1 MDSNNIFDKLMNYS
15 SSENENKPKTPKVKK
30 SDLLIEN
37 IRKMGFNMSQ
47 LEDVIRVKGNQL
59 IISIAGSGKT
69 TGLIFKICFDITT
82 GEATRIA
89 TVNGNE
95 IRVLDR
101 IWVCTFLKSGA
112 DELKSKLSV
121 WQRKLGL
128 MDTSD
133 NMTFST
139 LHAEF
144 KRALTALG
152 VTTNII
158 DSSVNSKNLKKVA
171 EKYAIQYEGKPLN
184 SDMLRDLESAFTYT
198 RNRLDE
204 KRYNRSVYND
214 LDIGPTIV
222 DAMLREWKAMRVEL
236 GCVDFEDLQELLYE
250 ECILKNNIN
259 VINFLRNRFNYIY
272 VDEFQDTSQIQ
283 YALLKIYAGGA
294 KKIVV
299 IGDDDQTIYSWRG
312 SYNKIITTEFAR
324 DFNPTISNL
333 SVNYRCPSNILDA
346 IKPSLEKNENRFKKE
361 LKSYNSGGVFRVGCH
376 SNYKDMV
383 EHLSN
388 MIYEDVK
395 ANRSVVVLCR
405 VNSDGLLPALMLD
418 RLGKFQY
425 TISGDGMTL
434 DSYIGRS
441 VINIAKL
448 FTEKSSLAV
457 RGTLSMLTWNKYS
470 VNNIMKVCKNN
481 KVSFWD
487 IPDKDLAYS
496 CPDIAEKL
504 KVWKQWRKSFGDI
517 DALRMIYMHFRNEVF
532 VKDTQYN
539 TVCKSVI
546 SSVETMLGVT
556 KATNVEDFLE
566 ELESINE
573 RLKARKKKFNGSK
586 VRIATVH
593 EFKGKEADSV
603 YVWNDSEDIF
613 PHKDCDLSDEEE
625 LEEERRVHYIAC
637 TRSRKYNTILF
648 LRNKAGMFLNEMDLS
663 NAEILETNV
672 GVSGDLKANKQSKYM
687 DIDDLCEDEDFILA
701 PETKVFKDENID
713 VLKKSND
720 GLETALGKVSPEDY
734 VMILKM
740 HTDEGLSA
748 EEIFF
753 DLEEKGYDL
762 YGFSEIEKIIN
773 DYEREIR
780 FRKES

>member
-1 MDSNNIFDKLMNYS
+1 MDSNSIFENIMNYS
-15 SSENENKPKTPKVKK
+15 SSDNKPKPKAKK
-30 SDLLIEN
+30 SDLMIE
-37 IRKMGFNMSQ
+37 KLKSMGFNMSQ

-89 TVNGNE
+89 KVNGNE

-112 DELKSKLSV
+112 DELKSKLSL

-133 NMTFST
+133 SMAFST

-171 EKYAIQYEGKPLN
+171 EKYAIEYDGKPLN

-204 KRYNRSVYND
+204 KRYNRSIYRE
-214 LDIGPTIV
+214 LDIGPTII
-222 DAMLREWKAMRVEL
+222 DAMLREWKSMRISL
-236 GCVDFEDLQELLYE
+236 GCVDFEDLQELLYT
-250 ECILKNNIN
+250 ECIVKNNID
-259 VINFLRNRFNYIY
+259 VINFLRNRYNYIY

-283 YALLKIYAGGA
+283 YALLKIYASGA
-294 KKIVV
+294 KKIVA

-312 SYNKIITTEFAR
+312 SYNKIITDEFAK

-333 SVNYRCPSNILDA
+333 SVNYRCPNIILDA

-361 LKSYNSGGVFRVGCH
+361 LKSFNTGGSFRVGAY
-376 SNYKDMV
+376 SSYKGMV
-383 EHLSN
+383 ECLSD

-395 ANRSVVVLCR
+395 ANKSVAVLCR

-434 DSYIGRS
+434 DSYIGKS

-457 RGTLSMLTWNKYS
+457 KNTLSMLTWNKYS
-470 VNNIMKVCKNN
+470 INNIMKVCKNN
-481 KVSFWD
+481 KVSFWE
-487 IPDKDLAYS
+487 IPDKDLGYS

-504 KVWKQWRKSFGDI
+504 KMWKQWRKAFGDI
-517 DALRMIYMHFRNEVF
+517 EALRMIYYYFRTEVF
-532 VKDTQYN
+532 VKDNQYN

-546 SSVETMLGVT
+546 SSIETMLSIS
-556 KATNVEDFLE
+556 KADNVEDFLE
-566 ELESINE
+566 ELDSINE

-603 YVWNDSEDIF
+603 YVWNDSVDIF
-613 PHKDCDLSDEEE
+613 PHKDCDLEDEEE

-637 TRSRKYNTILF
+637 TRARKINTILYIK
-648 LRNKAGMFLNEMDLS
+648 NKPGMFLQEMDLS
-663 NAEILETNV
+663 NAENISKVEKI
-672 GVSGDLKANKQSKYM
+672 GGGLKQPKPSKYM
-687 DIDDLCEDEDFILA
+687 SIEDLFEDEDY
-701 PETKVFKDENID
+701 
-713 VLKKSND
+713 VLPSSNSTT
-720 GLETALGKVSPEDY
+720 EVSPSDY
-734 VMILKM
+734 TEILKM
-740 HTDEGLSA
+740 HKDKGMSA
-748 EEIFF
+748 EEIFGYF
-753 DLEEKGYDL
+753 EEYGYDL
-762 YGFSEIEKIIN
+762 YSFSQIEEIVN
-773 DYEREIR
+773 DYKREVNLR
-780 FRKES
+780 GK

>member
-1 MDSNNIFDKLMNYS
+1 MDSNSIFENIMNYS
-15 SSENENKPKTPKVKK
+15 SSDNKPKPKAKK
-30 SDLLIEN
+30 SDLMIE
-37 IRKMGFNMSQ
+37 KLKSMGFNMSQ

-69 TGLIFKICFDITT
+69 TGLIFKISFDITT
-82 GEATRIA
+82 GEATKVV

-112 DELKSKLSV
+112 DELKSKLSL

-133 NMTFST
+133 SMAFST

-171 EKYAIQYEGKPLN
+171 EKYAIEYDGKPLN

-204 KRYNRSVYND
+204 KRYNRSIYRE
-214 LDIGPTIV
+214 LDIGPTII
-222 DAMLREWKAMRVEL
+222 DAMLREWKSMRISL
-236 GCVDFEDLQELLYE
+236 GCVDFEDLQELLYT
-250 ECILKNNIN
+250 ECIVKNNID
-259 VINFLRNRFNYIY
+259 VINFLRNRYNYIY

-283 YALLKIYAGGA
+283 YALLKIYASGA
-294 KKIVV
+294 KKIVA

-312 SYNKIITTEFAR
+312 SYNKIITDEFAK

-333 SVNYRCPSNILDA
+333 SVNYRCPNIILDA

-361 LKSYNSGGVFRVGCH
+361 LKSFNTGGSFRVGAY
-376 SNYKDMV
+376 SSYKGMV
-383 EHLSN
+383 ECLSD

-395 ANRSVVVLCR
+395 ANKSVAVLCR

-457 RGTLSMLTWNKYS
+457 KNTLSMLTWNKYS
-470 VNNIMKVCKNN
+470 INNIMKVCKNN
-481 KVSFWD
+481 KVSFWE
-487 IPDKDLAYS
+487 IPDKDLGYS

-504 KVWKQWRKSFGDI
+504 KMWKQWRKAFGDI
-517 DALRMIYMHFRNEVF
+517 EALRMIYYYFRTEVF
-532 VKDTQYN
+532 VKDNQYN

-546 SSVETMLGVT
+546 SSIETMLSIS
-556 KATNVEDFLE
+556 KADNVEDFLE
-566 ELESINE
+566 ELDSINE

-603 YVWNDSEDIF
+603 YVWNDSVDIF
-613 PHKDCDLSDEEE
+613 PHKDCDLEDEEE

-637 TRSRKYNTILF
+637 TRARKINTILYVK
-648 LRNKAGMFLNEMDLS
+648 NKPGMFLQEMDLS
-663 NAEILETNV
+663 NAENISKVEKI
-672 GVSGDLKANKQSKYM
+672 GGGLKQPKPSKYM
-687 DIDDLCEDEDFILA
+687 SIEDLFEDEDY
-701 PETKVFKDENID
+701 
-713 VLKKSND
+713 VLPSSNSTT
-720 GLETALGKVSPEDY
+720 EVSPSDY
-734 VMILKM
+734 TEILKM
-740 HTDEGLSA
+740 HKDKGMSA
-748 EEIFF
+748 EEIFGYF
-753 DLEEKGYDL
+753 EEYGYDL
-762 YGFSEIEKIIN
+762 YSFSQIEEIVN
-773 DYEREIR
+773 DYKREVNLR
-780 FRKES
+780 GK

>member
-1 MDSNNIFDKLMNYS
+1 MDSNNIFENIMNYS
-15 SSENENKPKTPKVKK
+15 SSDNKPKPKVKK
-30 SDLLIEN
+30 SDLMLEN
-37 IRKMGFNMSQ
+37 LKKMGFNLSQ

-69 TGLIFKICFDITT
+69 TGLIFKISFDITT

-89 TVNGNE
+89 VVNGNE

-112 DELKSKLSV
+112 EELKSKLSL

-133 NMTFST
+133 SMAFST

-171 EKYAIQYEGKPLN
+171 GKYALEYEGKPLN

-204 KRYNRSVYND
+204 KRYSRSIYQL
-214 LDIGPTIV
+214 LDIGPTII
-222 DAMLREWKAMRVEL
+222 DAMLREWKAMRMDL
-236 GCVDFEDLQELLYE
+236 GCVDFEDLQELLYH
-250 ECILKNNIN
+250 ECIVKNNID
-259 VINFLRNRFNYIY
+259 VINFLRNRYNYIY

-283 YALLKIYAGGA
+283 YALLKIYASGA
-294 KKIVV
+294 KKIVA

-312 SYNKIITTEFAR
+312 SYNKIITEEFAK

-333 SVNYRCPSNILDA
+333 SVNYRCPNIILDA

-361 LKSYNSGGVFRVGCH
+361 LKSYNTGGLFRVGAY
-376 SNYKDMV
+376 SSYKGMV
-383 EHLSN
+383 GCLSD

-395 ANRSVVVLCR
+395 ANKSVAVLCR

-441 VINIAKL
+441 VVNIAKL

-457 RGTLSMLTWNKYS
+457 KNTLGMLTWNKYS
-470 VNNIMKVCKNN
+470 IDNIIKVCKNN
-481 KVSFWD
+481 KVSFWE
-487 IPDKDLAYS
+487 IPDKDLGYS

-504 KVWKQWRKSFGDI
+504 KMWKQWRKSFGDI
-517 DALRMIYMHFRNEVF
+517 EALRMIYYYFRTEVF
-532 VKDTQYN
+532 VKDSQYN

-546 SSVETMLGVT
+546 SSIETMLSIS
-556 KATNVEDFLE
+556 KSDNVEDFLE

-613 PHKDCDLSDEEE
+613 PHKDCDLEDIEE

-637 TRSRKYNTILF
+637 TRARKLNTILY
-648 LRNKAGMFLNEMDLS
+648 LKNKPGMFLQEMDLS
-663 NAEILETNV
+663 NAENISKIEKV
-672 GVSGDLKANKQSKYM
+672 GGDLKQAKPNKYM
-687 DIDDLCEDEDFILA
+687 DVADLFEDEDYIL
-701 PETKVFKDENID
+701 PSSDEI
-713 VLKKSND
+713 
-720 GLETALGKVSPEDY
+720 SPSDY
-734 VMILKM
+734 SEILKM
-740 HTDEGLSA
+740 HKDEGMSA
-748 EEIFF
+748 EEIFGIF
-753 DLEEKGYDL
+753 EENGYDL
-762 YGFSEIEKIIN
+762 YSFNQIKEIIDE
-773 DYEREIR
+773 YEREVKLR
-780 FRKES
+780 GK

>member
-1 MDSNNIFDKLMNYS
+1 MESNSIFDNLMNYS
-15 SSENENKPKTPKVKK
+15 SSQGSPKPSAKVKK
-30 SDLLIEN
+30 SDLIMEN
-37 IRKMGFNMSQ
+37 LRKMGFNLSQ
-47 LEDVIRVKGNQL
+47 LEEVIRVKGNQL

-89 TVNGNE
+89 TVNGNDM
-95 IRVLDR
+95 RVLDR

-112 DELKSKLSV
+112 DELKSKLSL

-133 NMTFST
+133 SMSFST

-144 KRALTALG
+144 KRALTAMG

-158 DSSVNSKNLKKVA
+158 DSSVNSKNLKNISERYA
-171 EKYAIQYEGKPLN
+171 LKYNDKPLN
-184 SDMLRDLESAFTYT
+184 SDILRDLESAFTYT

-204 KRYNRSVYND
+204 KRYDRSIYTE
-214 LDIGPTIV
+214 LGIGPTII
-222 DAMLREWKAMRVEL
+222 DAMLREWKSMRRDL
-236 GCVDFEDLQELLYE
+236 GCVDFEDLQELLYD
-250 ECILKNNIN
+250 ECIVKNNIE
-259 VINFLRNRFNYIY
+259 VINFLRNRYNYIY

-283 YALLKIYAGGA
+283 YALLKIYASGA

-312 SYNKIITTEFAR
+312 SYNKIITTEFAK

-333 SVNYRCPSNILDA
+333 SVNYRCPSKILNS
-346 IKPSLEKNENRFKKE
+346 IKPSLEMNVNRFKKE
-361 LKSYNSGGVFRVGCH
+361 LKSFNEGGVFRLGGHV
-376 SNYKDMV
+376 SYIDMV

-388 MIYEDVK
+388 LIYEDVK
-395 ANRSVVVLCR
+395 ANRSVAVLCR

-418 RLGKFQY
+418 KLGKFQY

-457 RGTLSMLTWNKYS
+457 KNTLSMLTWNKYS
-470 VNNIMKVCKNN
+470 INNLLKVCKNN

-487 IPDKDLAYS
+487 IPEKDLAYS

-504 KVWKQWRKSFGDI
+504 KVWKKWRKEFGDI
-517 DALRMIYMHFRNEVF
+517 EALRMIYISFRNEVF
-532 VKDTQYN
+532 IKDTQYN
-539 TVCKSVI
+539 TVCRSVI
-546 SSVETMLGVT
+546 MSIEVMLSFT
-556 KATNVEDFLE
+556 KAETVEDFLE
-566 ELESINE
+566 ELEGINE

-603 YVWNDSEDIF
+603 YVWNDSLDIF
-613 PHKDCDLSDEEE
+613 PHKDCSFDDEEE
-625 LEEERRVHYIAC
+625 VEEERRVHYIAC
-637 TRSRKYNTILF
+637 TRARKINTILYMK
-648 LRNKAGMFLNEMDLS
+648 NKPGMFLTEMDLS
-663 NAEILETNV
+663 EASELGIKG
-672 GVSGDLKANKQSKYM
+672 GVSGNLIKKPEDKKVG
-687 DIDDLCEDEDFILA
+687 IDYLIEDEDFII
-701 PETKVFKDENID
+701 PFNSVEGGSNNGVETTIEAIP
-713 VLKKSND
+713 
-720 GLETALGKVSPEDY
+720 PEDH
-734 VMILKM
+734 VAILKM
-740 HTDEGLSA
+740 YTDDGLSA
-748 EEIFF
+748 EQIFF
-753 DLEEKGYDL
+753 SFEENGYDL
-762 YGFSEIEKIIN
+762 YTLPQIEKIIK
-773 DYEREIR
+773 DYEREKM
-780 FRKES
+780 FGKEK

>member
-1 MDSNNIFDKLMNYS
+1 MDSNSIFENIMNYS
-15 SSENENKPKTPKVKK
+15 SSDNKPKPKAKK
-30 SDLLIEN
+30 SDLMIE
-37 IRKMGFNMSQ
+37 KLKSMGFNMSQ
-47 LEDVIRVKGNQL
+47 LEDVVRVKGNQL

-89 TVNGNE
+89 KVNGNE

-112 DELKSKLSV
+112 DELKSKLSL

-133 NMTFST
+133 SMAFST

-171 EKYAIQYEGKPLN
+171 EKYAIEYDGKPLN

-204 KRYNRSVYND
+204 KRYNRSIYRE
-214 LDIGPTIV
+214 LDIGPTII
-222 DAMLREWKAMRVEL
+222 DAMLREWKSMRISL
-236 GCVDFEDLQELLYE
+236 GCVDFEDLQELLYT
-250 ECILKNNIN
+250 ECIVKNNID
-259 VINFLRNRFNYIY
+259 VINFLRNRYNYIY

-283 YALLKIYAGGA
+283 YALLKIYASGA
-294 KKIVV
+294 KKIVA

-312 SYNKIITTEFAR
+312 SYNKIITDEFAK

-333 SVNYRCPSNILDA
+333 SVNYRCPNIILDA

-361 LKSYNSGGVFRVGCH
+361 LKSFNTGGSFRVGAY
-376 SNYKDMV
+376 SSYKSMV
-383 EHLSN
+383 ECLSD

-395 ANRSVVVLCR
+395 ANKSVAVLCR

-457 RGTLSMLTWNKYS
+457 KNTLSMLTWNKYS
-470 VNNIMKVCKNN
+470 INNIMKVCKNN
-481 KVSFWD
+481 KVSFWE
-487 IPDKDLAYS
+487 IPDKDLGYS

-504 KVWKQWRKSFGDI
+504 KMWKQWRKAFGDI
-517 DALRMIYMHFRNEVF
+517 EALRMIYYYFRTEVF
-532 VKDTQYN
+532 VKDNQYN

-546 SSVETMLGVT
+546 SSIETMLSIS
-556 KATNVEDFLE
+556 KADNVEDFLE
-566 ELESINE
+566 ELDSINE

-603 YVWNDSEDIF
+603 YVWNDSVDIF
-613 PHKDCDLSDEEE
+613 PHKDCDLEDEEE

-637 TRSRKYNTILF
+637 TRARKINTILYVK
-648 LRNKAGMFLNEMDLS
+648 NKPGMFLQEMDLS
-663 NAEILETNV
+663 NAKNISKVEKV
-672 GVSGDLKANKQSKYM
+672 GGGLKQPKPSKYM
-687 DIDDLCEDEDFILA
+687 SIEDLFEDEDY
-701 PETKVFKDENID
+701 
-713 VLKKSND
+713 VLPSSNSTT
-720 GLETALGKVSPEDY
+720 EVSSSDY
-734 VMILKM
+734 TEILKM
-740 HTDEGLSA
+740 HKDKGMSA
-748 EEIFF
+748 EEIFGYF
-753 DLEEKGYDL
+753 EEYGYDL
-762 YGFSEIEKIIN
+762 YSFSQIEEIVN
-773 DYEREIR
+773 DYKREVNLR
-780 FRKES
+780 GK

>member
-1 MDSNNIFDKLMNYS
+1 MDSNSIFENIMNYS
-15 SSENENKPKTPKVKK
+15 SSSNKPKSKIKK
-30 SDLLIEN
+30 SDLMIEN
-37 IRKMGFNMSQ
+37 LKKMGFNMSQ

-69 TGLIFKICFDITT
+69 TGLIFKISFDITT

-89 TVNGNE
+89 KVNGNE

-112 DELKSKLSV
+112 DELKSKLSL

-133 NMTFST
+133 SMAFST

-158 DSSVNSKNLKKVA
+158 DSSVNSKNLKKVVS
-171 EKYAIQYEGKPLN
+171 KYALEYDGKPLN

-204 KRYNRSVYND
+204 KRYNRGIYQE
-214 LDIGPTIV
+214 LDIGPTII
-222 DAMLREWKAMRVEL
+222 DAMLREWKSMRMDL
-236 GCVDFEDLQELLYE
+236 GCVDFEDLQELLYH
-250 ECILKNNIN
+250 ECIVKNNID
-259 VINFLRNRFNYIY
+259 VINFLRNRYNYIY

-283 YALLKIYAGGA
+283 YALLKIYASGA
-294 KKIVV
+294 KKIVA

-312 SYNKIITTEFAR
+312 SYNKIITDEFAK

-333 SVNYRCPSNILDA
+333 SVNYRCPNNILDA
-346 IKPSLEKNENRFKKE
+346 IKSSLEKNENRFKKE
-361 LKSYNSGGVFRVGCH
+361 LKSYNTGGLFRVGAY
-376 SNYKDMV
+376 SSYKGMV
-383 EHLSN
+383 ECLSD

-395 ANRSVVVLCR
+395 ANKSVAVLCR

-441 VINIAKL
+441 VVNIAKL

-457 RGTLSMLTWNKYS
+457 SNTLSMLTWNKYS
-470 VNNIMKVCKNN
+470 INNIMKVCKNN
-481 KVSFWD
+481 KISFWE
-487 IPDKDLAYS
+487 IPDKDLGYS

-504 KVWKQWRKSFGDI
+504 KMWKQWRQAFGDI
-517 DALRMIYMHFRNEVF
+517 EALRMIYYYFRTEVF
-532 VKDTQYN
+532 VKDNQYN

-546 SSVETMLGVT
+546 SSIETMLSIS
-556 KATNVEDFLE
+556 KSDNVEDFLE
-566 ELESINE
+566 ELDSINE

-603 YVWNDSEDIF
+603 YVWNDSVDIF
-613 PHKDCDLSDEEE
+613 PHKDCDLEDEEE

-637 TRSRKYNTILF
+637 TRARKINTILYVK
-648 LRNKAGMFLNEMDLS
+648 NKPGMFLQEMDLS
-663 NAEILETNV
+663 NAENISKVEKV
-672 GVSGDLKANKQSKYM
+672 GGDLKQPKPSKYM
-687 DIDDLCEDEDFILA
+687 SIEDLFEDEDY
-701 PETKVFKDENID
+701 
-713 VLKKSND
+713 VLPSS
-720 GLETALGKVSPEDY
+720 GRIIKVSASDY
-734 VMILKM
+734 AEILKM
-740 HTDEGLSA
+740 YRDEGMSV
-748 EEIFF
+748 EEIFGH
-753 DLEEKGYDL
+753 LEENGYDL
-762 YGFSEIEKIIN
+762 YTFSQIKEIIDE
-773 DYEREIR
+773 YEREINLR
-780 FRKES
+780 GK

>member
-1 MDSNNIFDKLMNYS
+1 MDSNSIFENIMNYS
-15 SSENENKPKTPKVKK
+15 SSSNKPKSKIKK
-30 SDLLIEN
+30 SDLMIEN
-37 IRKMGFNMSQ
+37 LKKMGFNMSQ

-89 TVNGNE
+89 KVNGNE

-112 DELKSKLSV
+112 DELKSKLSL

-133 NMTFST
+133 SMAFST

-158 DSSVNSKNLKKVA
+158 DSSVNSKNLKKVVS
-171 EKYAIQYEGKPLN
+171 KYALEYDGKPLN

-204 KRYNRSVYND
+204 KRYNRGIYQE
-214 LDIGPTIV
+214 LDIGPTII
-222 DAMLREWKAMRVEL
+222 DAMLREWKSMRMDL
-236 GCVDFEDLQELLYE
+236 GCVDFEDLQELLYH
-250 ECILKNNIN
+250 ECIVKNNID
-259 VINFLRNRFNYIY
+259 VINFLRNRYNYIY

-283 YALLKIYAGGA
+283 YALLKIYASGA
-294 KKIVV
+294 KKIVA

-312 SYNKIITTEFAR
+312 SYNKIITDEFAK

-333 SVNYRCPSNILDA
+333 SVNYRCPNNILDA
-346 IKPSLEKNENRFKKE
+346 IKSSLEKNENRFKKE
-361 LKSYNSGGVFRVGCH
+361 LKSYNTGGLFRVGAY
-376 SNYKDMV
+376 SSYKGMV
-383 EHLSN
+383 ECLSD

-395 ANRSVVVLCR
+395 ANKSVAVLCR

-441 VINIAKL
+441 VVNIAKL

-457 RGTLSMLTWNKYS
+457 SNTLSMLTWNKYS
-470 VNNIMKVCKNN
+470 INNIMKVCKNN
-481 KVSFWD
+481 KISFWE
-487 IPDKDLAYS
+487 IPDKDLGYS

-504 KVWKQWRKSFGDI
+504 KMWKQWRQAFGDI
-517 DALRMIYMHFRNEVF
+517 EALRMIYYYFRTEVF
-532 VKDTQYN
+532 VKDNQYN

-546 SSVETMLGVT
+546 SSIETMLSIS
-556 KATNVEDFLE
+556 KSDNVEDFLE
-566 ELESINE
+566 ELDSINE

-603 YVWNDSEDIF
+603 YVWNDSVDIF
-613 PHKDCDLSDEEE
+613 PHKDCDLEDEEE

-637 TRSRKYNTILF
+637 TRARKINTILYVK
-648 LRNKAGMFLNEMDLS
+648 NKPGMFLQEMDLS
-663 NAEILETNV
+663 NAENISKVEKV
-672 GVSGDLKANKQSKYM
+672 GGDLKQPKPSKYM
-687 DIDDLCEDEDFILA
+687 SIEDLFEDEDY
-701 PETKVFKDENID
+701 
-713 VLKKSND
+713 VLPSS
-720 GLETALGKVSPEDY
+720 GRVIKVSASDY
-734 VMILKM
+734 AEILKM
-740 HTDEGLSA
+740 YRDEGMSV
-748 EEIFF
+748 EEIFGH
-753 DLEEKGYDL
+753 LEENGYDL
-762 YGFSEIEKIIN
+762 YTFSQIKEIIDE
-773 DYEREIR
+773 YEREINLR
-780 FRKES
+780 GK

>member
-1 MDSNNIFDKLMNYS
+1 MDSNSIFENIMNYS
-15 SSENENKPKTPKVKK
+15 SSSNKPKSKIKK
-30 SDLLIEN
+30 SDLMIEN
-37 IRKMGFNMSQ
+37 LKKMGFNMSQ

-69 TGLIFKICFDITT
+69 TGLIFKISFDITT

-89 TVNGNE
+89 KVNGNE

-112 DELKSKLSV
+112 DELKSKLSL

-133 NMTFST
+133 SMAFST

-158 DSSVNSKNLKKVA
+158 DSSVNSKNLKKVVS
-171 EKYAIQYEGKPLN
+171 KYALEYDGKPLN

-204 KRYNRSVYND
+204 KRYNRGIYQE
-214 LDIGPTIV
+214 LDIGPTII
-222 DAMLREWKAMRVEL
+222 DAMLREWKSMRMDL
-236 GCVDFEDLQELLYE
+236 GCVDFEDLQELLYH
-250 ECILKNNIN
+250 ECIVKNNID
-259 VINFLRNRFNYIY
+259 VINFLRNRYNYIY

-283 YALLKIYAGGA
+283 YALLKIYASGA
-294 KKIVV
+294 KKIVA

-312 SYNKIITTEFAR
+312 SYNKIITDEFAK

-333 SVNYRCPSNILDA
+333 SVNYRCPNNILDA
-346 IKPSLEKNENRFKKE
+346 IKSSLEKNENRFKKE
-361 LKSYNSGGVFRVGCH
+361 LKSYNTGGLFRVGAY
-376 SNYKDMV
+376 SSYKGMV
-383 EHLSN
+383 ECLSD

-395 ANRSVVVLCR
+395 ANKSVAVLCR

-441 VINIAKL
+441 VVNIAKL

-457 RGTLSMLTWNKYS
+457 SNTLSMLTWNKYS
-470 VNNIMKVCKNN
+470 INNIMKVCKNN
-481 KVSFWD
+481 KISFWE
-487 IPDKDLAYS
+487 IPDKDLGYS

-504 KVWKQWRKSFGDI
+504 KMWKQWRQAFGDI
-517 DALRMIYMHFRNEVF
+517 EALRMIYYYFRTEVF
-532 VKDTQYN
+532 VKDNQYN

-546 SSVETMLGVT
+546 SSIETMLSIS
-556 KATNVEDFLE
+556 KSDNVEDFLE
-566 ELESINE
+566 ELDSINE

-603 YVWNDSEDIF
+603 YVWNDSVDIF
-613 PHKDCDLSDEEE
+613 PHKDCDLEDEEE

-637 TRSRKYNTILF
+637 TRARKINTILYVK
-648 LRNKAGMFLNEMDLS
+648 NKPGMFLQEMDLS
-663 NAEILETNV
+663 NAENISKVEKV
-672 GVSGDLKANKQSKYM
+672 GGDLKQPKPSKYM
-687 DIDDLCEDEDFILA
+687 SIEDLFEDEDY
-701 PETKVFKDENID
+701 
-713 VLKKSND
+713 VLPSS
-720 GLETALGKVSPEDY
+720 GRVIKVSASDY
-734 VMILKM
+734 AEILKM
-740 HTDEGLSA
+740 YRDEGMSV
-748 EEIFF
+748 EEIFGH
-753 DLEEKGYDL
+753 LEENGYDL
-762 YGFSEIEKIIN
+762 YTFSQIKEIIDE
-773 DYEREIR
+773 YEREINLR
-780 FRKES
+780 GK

>member
-1 MDSNNIFDKLMNYS
+1 MDSNSIFENIMNYS
-15 SSENENKPKTPKVKK
+15 SSSNKPKSKIKK
-30 SDLLIEN
+30 SDLMIEN
-37 IRKMGFNMSQ
+37 LKKMGFNMSQ

-89 TVNGNE
+89 KVNGNE

-112 DELKSKLSV
+112 DELKSKLSL

-133 NMTFST
+133 SMAFST

-158 DSSVNSKNLKKVA
+158 DSSVNSKNLKKVVS
-171 EKYAIQYEGKPLN
+171 KYALEYDGKPLN

-204 KRYNRSVYND
+204 KRYNRGIYQE
-214 LDIGPTIV
+214 LDIGPTII
-222 DAMLREWKAMRVEL
+222 DAMLREWKSMRMDL
-236 GCVDFEDLQELLYE
+236 GCVDFEDLQELLYH
-250 ECILKNNIN
+250 ECIVKNNID
-259 VINFLRNRFNYIY
+259 VINFLRNRYNYIY

-283 YALLKIYAGGA
+283 YALLKIYASGA
-294 KKIVV
+294 KKIVA

-312 SYNKIITTEFAR
+312 SYNKIITDEFAK

-333 SVNYRCPSNILDA
+333 SVNYRCPNNILDA
-346 IKPSLEKNENRFKKE
+346 IKSSLEKNENRFKKE
-361 LKSYNSGGVFRVGCH
+361 LKSYNTGGLFRVGAY
-376 SNYKDMV
+376 SSYKGMV
-383 EHLSN
+383 ECLSD

-395 ANRSVVVLCR
+395 ANKSVAVLCR

-441 VINIAKL
+441 VVNIAKL

-457 RGTLSMLTWNKYS
+457 SNTLSMLTWNKYS
-470 VNNIMKVCKNN
+470 INNIMKVCKNN
-481 KVSFWD
+481 KISFWE
-487 IPDKDLAYS
+487 IPDKDLGYS

-504 KVWKQWRKSFGDI
+504 KMWKQWRKAFGDI
-517 DALRMIYMHFRNEVF
+517 EALRMIYYYFRTEVF
-532 VKDTQYN
+532 VKDNQYN

-546 SSVETMLGVT
+546 SSIETMLSIS
-556 KATNVEDFLE
+556 KSDNVEDFLE
-566 ELESINE
+566 ELDSINE

-603 YVWNDSEDIF
+603 YVWNDSVDIF
-613 PHKDCDLSDEEE
+613 PHKDCDLEDEEE

-637 TRSRKYNTILF
+637 TRARKINTILYVK
-648 LRNKAGMFLNEMDLS
+648 NKPGMFLQEMDLS
-663 NAEILETNV
+663 NAENISKVEKV
-672 GVSGDLKANKQSKYM
+672 GGDLKQPKPSKYM
-687 DIDDLCEDEDFILA
+687 SIEDLFEDEDY
-701 PETKVFKDENID
+701 
-713 VLKKSND
+713 VLPSS
-720 GLETALGKVSPEDY
+720 GRVIKVSASDY
-734 VMILKM
+734 AEILKM
-740 HTDEGLSA
+740 YRDEGMSV
-748 EEIFF
+748 EEIFGH
-753 DLEEKGYDL
+753 LEENGYDL
-762 YGFSEIEKIIN
+762 YTFSQIKEIIDE
-773 DYEREIR
+773 YEREINLR
-780 FRKES
+780 GK

>member
-1 MDSNNIFDKLMNYS
+1 MDSNSIFENIMNYS
-15 SSENENKPKTPKVKK
+15 SSSNKQKSKIKK
-30 SDLLIEN
+30 SDLMIEN
-37 IRKMGFNMSQ
+37 LKKMGFNMSQ

-89 TVNGNE
+89 KVNGNE

-112 DELKSKLSV
+112 DELKSKLSL

-133 NMTFST
+133 SMAFST

-158 DSSVNSKNLKKVA
+158 DSSVNSKNLKKVVS
-171 EKYAIQYEGKPLN
+171 KYALEYDGKPLN

-204 KRYNRSVYND
+204 KRYNRGIYQE
-214 LDIGPTIV
+214 LDIGPTII
-222 DAMLREWKAMRVEL
+222 DAMLREWKSMRMDL
-236 GCVDFEDLQELLYE
+236 GCVDFEDLQELLYH
-250 ECILKNNIN
+250 ECIVKNNID
-259 VINFLRNRFNYIY
+259 VINFLRNRYNYIY

-283 YALLKIYAGGA
+283 YALLKIYASGA
-294 KKIVV
+294 KKIVA

-312 SYNKIITTEFAR
+312 SYNKIITDEFAK

-333 SVNYRCPSNILDA
+333 SVNYRCPNNILDA
-346 IKPSLEKNENRFKKE
+346 IKSSLEKNENRFKKE
-361 LKSYNSGGVFRVGCH
+361 LKSYNTGGLFRVGAY
-376 SNYKDMV
+376 SSYKGMV
-383 EHLSN
+383 ECLSD

-395 ANRSVVVLCR
+395 ANKSVAVLCR

-441 VINIAKL
+441 VVNIAKL

-457 RGTLSMLTWNKYS
+457 SNTLSMLTWNKYS
-470 VNNIMKVCKNN
+470 INNIMKVCKNN
-481 KVSFWD
+481 KISFWE
-487 IPDKDLAYS
+487 IPDKDLGYS

-504 KVWKQWRKSFGDI
+504 KMWKQWRQAFGDI
-517 DALRMIYMHFRNEVF
+517 EALRMIYYYFRTEVF
-532 VKDTQYN
+532 VKDNQYN

-546 SSVETMLGVT
+546 SSIETMLSIS
-556 KATNVEDFLE
+556 KSDNVEDFLE
-566 ELESINE
+566 ELDSINE

-603 YVWNDSEDIF
+603 YVWNDSVDIF
-613 PHKDCDLSDEEE
+613 PHKDCDLEDEEE

-637 TRSRKYNTILF
+637 TRARKINTILYVK
-648 LRNKAGMFLNEMDLS
+648 NKPGMFLQEMDLS
-663 NAEILETNV
+663 NAENISKVEKV
-672 GVSGDLKANKQSKYM
+672 GGDLKQPKPSKYM
-687 DIDDLCEDEDFILA
+687 SIEDLFEDEDY
-701 PETKVFKDENID
+701 
-713 VLKKSND
+713 VLPSS
-720 GLETALGKVSPEDY
+720 GRVIKVSASDY
-734 VMILKM
+734 AEILKM
-740 HTDEGLSA
+740 YRDEGMSV
-748 EEIFF
+748 EEIFGH
-753 DLEEKGYDL
+753 LEENGYDL
-762 YGFSEIEKIIN
+762 YTFSQIKEIIDE
-773 DYEREIR
+773 YEREINLR
-780 FRKES
+780 GK

>member
-1 MDSNNIFDKLMNYS
+1 MESNSIFDNLMNYS
-15 SSENENKPKTPKVKK
+15 SSQGSPKPSTKVKK
-30 SDLLIEN
+30 SDLIMEN
-37 IRKMGFNMSQ
+37 LRKMGFNLSQ

-89 TVNGNE
+89 TVNGND

-112 DELKSKLSV
+112 DELKSKLSL

-133 NMTFST
+133 SMSFST

-144 KRALTALG
+144 KRALTSMG

-158 DSSVNSKNLKKVA
+158 DSSVNSKNLKNISERYA
-171 EKYAIQYEGKPLN
+171 LKYNDKPLN
-184 SDMLRDLESAFTYT
+184 SDILRDLESAFTYT

-204 KRYNRSVYND
+204 KRYDRSIYTE
-214 LDIGPTIV
+214 LGIGPTII
-222 DAMLREWKAMRVEL
+222 DAMLREWKSMRRDL
-236 GCVDFEDLQELLYE
+236 GCVDFEDLQELLYD
-250 ECILKNNIN
+250 ECIVKNNIE
-259 VINFLRNRFNYIY
+259 VINFLRNRYNYIY

-283 YALLKIYAGGA
+283 YALLKIYASGA

-312 SYNKIITTEFAR
+312 SYNKIITTEFAK

-333 SVNYRCPSNILDA
+333 SVNYRCPSKILNS
-346 IKPSLEKNENRFKKE
+346 IKPSLEMNVSRFKKE
-361 LKSYNSGGVFRVGCH
+361 LKSFNEGGVFRLGGHV
-376 SNYKDMV
+376 SYIDMV

-388 MIYEDVK
+388 LIYEDVK
-395 ANRSVVVLCR
+395 ANRSVAVLCR

-418 RLGKFQY
+418 KLGKFQY

-457 RGTLSMLTWNKYS
+457 KNTLSMLTWNKYS
-470 VNNIMKVCKNN
+470 INNLLKVCKNN

-487 IPDKDLAYS
+487 IPEKDLAYS

-504 KVWKQWRKSFGDI
+504 KVWKKWRKEFGDI
-517 DALRMIYMHFRNEVF
+517 EALRMIYISFRNEVF
-532 VKDTQYN
+532 IKDTQYN
-539 TVCKSVI
+539 TVCRSVI
-546 SSVETMLGVT
+546 MSVEVMLSFT
-556 KATNVEDFLE
+556 KAETVEDFLE
-566 ELESINE
+566 ELEGINE

-603 YVWNDSEDIF
+603 YVWNDSLDIF
-613 PHKDCDLSDEEE
+613 PHKDCSFDDEEE
-625 LEEERRVHYIAC
+625 VEEERRVHYIAC
-637 TRSRKYNTILF
+637 TRARKINTILYMKNKPGLF
-648 LRNKAGMFLNEMDLS
+648 LTEMDLS
-663 NAEILETNV
+663 EASELETNG
-672 GVSGDLKANKQSKYM
+672 GVSGNLIKKPEDKKVG
-687 DIDDLCEDEDFILA
+687 IDYLIEDEDFII
-701 PETKVFKDENID
+701 PFNSVEGGSNNGVETTIEAIP
-713 VLKKSND
+713 
-720 GLETALGKVSPEDY
+720 PEDH
-734 VMILKM
+734 VAILKM
-740 HTDEGLSA
+740 YTNEGLSA
-748 EEIFF
+748 EQIFF
-753 DLEEKGYDL
+753 SFEENGYDL
-762 YGFSEIEKIIN
+762 YTLPQIEKIIK
-773 DYEREIR
+773 DYEREKM
-780 FRKES
+780 FGKEK

>member
-1 MDSNNIFDKLMNYS
+1 MDSNSIFENIMNYS
-15 SSENENKPKTPKVKK
+15 SSDNKPKPKAKK
-30 SDLLIEN
+30 SDLMIE
-37 IRKMGFNMSQ
+37 KLKSMGFNMSQ

-89 TVNGNE
+89 KVNGNE

-112 DELKSKLSV
+112 DELKSKLSL

-133 NMTFST
+133 SMAFST

-171 EKYAIQYEGKPLN
+171 EKYAIEYDGKPLN

-204 KRYNRSVYND
+204 KRYNRSIYRE
-214 LDIGPTIV
+214 LDIGPTII
-222 DAMLREWKAMRVEL
+222 DAMLREWKSMRISL
-236 GCVDFEDLQELLYE
+236 GCVDFEDLQELLYT
-250 ECILKNNIN
+250 ECIVKNNID
-259 VINFLRNRFNYIY
+259 VINFLRNRYNYIY

-283 YALLKIYAGGA
+283 YALLKIYASGA
-294 KKIVV
+294 KKIVA

-312 SYNKIITTEFAR
+312 SYNKIITDEFAK

-333 SVNYRCPSNILDA
+333 SVNYRCPNIILDA

-361 LKSYNSGGVFRVGCH
+361 LKSFNTGGSFRVGAY
-376 SNYKDMV
+376 SSYKGMV
-383 EHLSN
+383 ECLSD

-395 ANRSVVVLCR
+395 ANKSVAVLCR

-457 RGTLSMLTWNKYS
+457 KNTLSMLTWNKYS
-470 VNNIMKVCKNN
+470 INNIMKVCKNN
-481 KVSFWD
+481 KVSFWE
-487 IPDKDLAYS
+487 IPDKDLGYS

-504 KVWKQWRKSFGDI
+504 KMWKQWRKAFGDI
-517 DALRMIYMHFRNEVF
+517 EALRMIYYYFRTEVF
-532 VKDTQYN
+532 VKDNQYN

-546 SSVETMLGVT
+546 SSIETMLSIS
-556 KATNVEDFLE
+556 KADNVEDFLE
-566 ELESINE
+566 ELDSINE

-603 YVWNDSEDIF
+603 YVWNDSVDIF
-613 PHKDCDLSDEEE
+613 PHKDCDLEDEEE

-637 TRSRKYNTILF
+637 TRARKINTILYVK
-648 LRNKAGMFLNEMDLS
+648 NKPGMFLQEMDLS
-663 NAEILETNV
+663 NAENISKVEKI
-672 GVSGDLKANKQSKYM
+672 GGGLKQPKPSKYM
-687 DIDDLCEDEDFILA
+687 SIEDLFEDEDY
-701 PETKVFKDENID
+701 
-713 VLKKSND
+713 VLPSSNSTT
-720 GLETALGKVSPEDY
+720 EVSPSDY
-734 VMILKM
+734 SEILKM
-740 HTDEGLSA
+740 HKDKGMSA
-748 EEIFF
+748 EEIFGYF
-753 DLEEKGYDL
+753 EEYGYDL
-762 YGFSEIEKIIN
+762 YSFSQIEEIVN
-773 DYEREIR
+773 DYKREVNLR
-780 FRKES
+780 GK

>member
-1 MDSNNIFDKLMNYS
+1 MDSNSIFENIMNYS
-15 SSENENKPKTPKVKK
+15 SSGNKPKSKIKK
-30 SDLLIEN
+30 SDLMIEN
-37 IRKMGFNMSQ
+37 LKKMGFNMSQ

-89 TVNGNE
+89 KVNGNE

-112 DELKSKLSV
+112 DELKSKLSL

-133 NMTFST
+133 SMAFST

-158 DSSVNSKNLKKVA
+158 DSSVNSKNLKKVVS
-171 EKYAIQYEGKPLN
+171 KYALEYDGKPLN

-204 KRYNRSVYND
+204 KRYNRGIYQE
-214 LDIGPTIV
+214 LDIGPTII
-222 DAMLREWKAMRVEL
+222 DAMLREWKSMRMDL
-236 GCVDFEDLQELLYE
+236 GCVDFEDLQELLYH
-250 ECILKNNIN
+250 ECIVKNNID
-259 VINFLRNRFNYIY
+259 VINFLRNRYNYIY

-283 YALLKIYAGGA
+283 YALLKIYASGA
-294 KKIVV
+294 KKIVA

-312 SYNKIITTEFAR
+312 SYNKIITDEFAK

-333 SVNYRCPSNILDA
+333 SVNYRCPNNILDA
-346 IKPSLEKNENRFKKE
+346 IKSSLEKNENRFKKE
-361 LKSYNSGGVFRVGCH
+361 LKSYNTGGLFRVGAY
-376 SNYKDMV
+376 SSYKGMV
-383 EHLSN
+383 ECLSD

-395 ANRSVVVLCR
+395 ANKSVAVLCR

-441 VINIAKL
+441 VVNIAKL

-457 RGTLSMLTWNKYS
+457 SNTLSMLTWNKYS
-470 VNNIMKVCKNN
+470 INNIMKVCKNN
-481 KVSFWD
+481 KISFWE
-487 IPDKDLAYS
+487 IPDKDLGYS

-504 KVWKQWRKSFGDI
+504 KMWKQWRQAFGDI
-517 DALRMIYMHFRNEVF
+517 EALRMIYYYFRTEVF
-532 VKDTQYN
+532 VKDNQYN

-546 SSVETMLGVT
+546 SSIETMLSIS
-556 KATNVEDFLE
+556 KSDNVEDFLE
-566 ELESINE
+566 ELDSINE

-603 YVWNDSEDIF
+603 YVWNDSVDIF
-613 PHKDCDLSDEEE
+613 PHKDCDLEDEEE

-637 TRSRKYNTILF
+637 TRARKINTILYVK
-648 LRNKAGMFLNEMDLS
+648 NKPGMFLQEMDLS
-663 NAEILETNV
+663 NAENISKVEKV
-672 GVSGDLKANKQSKYM
+672 GGDLKQPKPSKYM
-687 DIDDLCEDEDFILA
+687 SIEDLFEDEDY
-701 PETKVFKDENID
+701 
-713 VLKKSND
+713 VLPSS
-720 GLETALGKVSPEDY
+720 GRVIKVSASDY
-734 VMILKM
+734 AEILKM
-740 HTDEGLSA
+740 YRDEGMSV
-748 EEIFF
+748 EEIFGH
-753 DLEEKGYDL
+753 LEENGYDL
-762 YGFSEIEKIIN
+762 YTFSQIKEIIDE
-773 DYEREIR
+773 YEREINLR
-780 FRKES
+780 GK

>member
-1 MDSNNIFDKLMNYS
+1 MESNSIFDNLMNYS
-15 SSENENKPKTPKVKK
+15 SSQGSPKPSAKVKK
-30 SDLLIEN
+30 SDLIMEN
-37 IRKMGFNMSQ
+37 LRKMGFNLSQ
-47 LEDVIRVKGNQL
+47 LEEVIRVKGNQL

-89 TVNGNE
+89 TVNGND

-112 DELKSKLSV
+112 DELKSKLSL

-133 NMTFST
+133 SMSFST

-144 KRALTALG
+144 KRALTAMG

-158 DSSVNSKNLKKVA
+158 DSSVNSKNLKNIS
-171 EKYAIQYEGKPLN
+171 ERYALRYNDKPLN
-184 SDMLRDLESAFTYT
+184 SDILRDLESAFTYT

-204 KRYNRSVYND
+204 KRYDRSIYTE
-214 LDIGPTIV
+214 LGIGPTII
-222 DAMLREWKAMRVEL
+222 DAMLREWKSMRRDL
-236 GCVDFEDLQELLYE
+236 GCVDFEDLQELLYD
-250 ECILKNNIN
+250 ECIVKNNIE
-259 VINFLRNRFNYIY
+259 VINFLRNRYNYIY

-283 YALLKIYAGGA
+283 YALLKIYASGA

-312 SYNKIITTEFAR
+312 SYNKIITTEFAK

-333 SVNYRCPSNILDA
+333 SVNYRCPSKILNS
-346 IKPSLEKNENRFKKE
+346 IKPSLEMNVNRFKKE
-361 LKSYNSGGVFRVGCH
+361 LKSFNEGGVFRLGGHV
-376 SNYKDMV
+376 SYIDMV
-383 EHLSN
+383 EHLSDL
-388 MIYEDVK
+388 IYEDVK
-395 ANRSVVVLCR
+395 ANRSVAVLCR

-418 RLGKFQY
+418 KLGKFQY

-457 RGTLSMLTWNKYS
+457 KNTLSMLTWNKYS
-470 VNNIMKVCKNN
+470 INNLLKVCKNN

-487 IPDKDLAYS
+487 IPEKDLAYS

-504 KVWKQWRKSFGDI
+504 KVWKKWRKEFGDI
-517 DALRMIYMHFRNEVF
+517 ESLRMIYISFRNEVF
-532 VKDTQYN
+532 IKDTQYN
-539 TVCKSVI
+539 TVCRSVI
-546 SSVETMLGVT
+546 MSIEIMLSFT
-556 KATNVEDFLE
+556 KAETVEDFLE
-566 ELESINE
+566 ELEGINE

-603 YVWNDSEDIF
+603 YVWNDSLDIF
-613 PHKDCDLSDEEE
+613 PHKDCSFDDEEE
-625 LEEERRVHYIAC
+625 VEEERRVHYIAC
-637 TRSRKYNTILF
+637 TRARKINTILYMK
-648 LRNKAGMFLNEMDLS
+648 NKPGMFLTEMDLS
-663 NAEILETNV
+663 EASELEISG
-672 GVSGDLKANKQSKYM
+672 GVSGNLIKKPEDKKVG
-687 DIDDLCEDEDFILA
+687 IDYLIEDEDFIIPLNS
-701 PETKVFKDENID
+701 VGGD
-713 VLKKSND
+713 SNNGVD
-720 GLETALGKVSPEDY
+720 TTIEAIPPEDH
-734 VMILKM
+734 VAILKM
-740 HTDEGLSA
+740 YTDDGLSA
-748 EEIFF
+748 EQIFF
-753 DLEEKGYDL
+753 SFEENGYDL
-762 YGFSEIEKIIN
+762 YTLPQIEKIIK
-773 DYEREIR
+773 DYEREKM
-780 FRKES
+780 FGKEK

>member
-1 MDSNNIFDKLMNYS
+1 MDSNSIFENIMNYS
-15 SSENENKPKTPKVKK
+15 SSSNKPKSKIKK
-30 SDLLIEN
+30 SDLMIEN
-37 IRKMGFNMSQ
+37 LKKMGFNMSQ

-89 TVNGNE
+89 KINGNE

-112 DELKSKLSV
+112 DELKSKLSL

-133 NMTFST
+133 SMAFST

-144 KRALTALG
+144 KRALAALG

-171 EKYAIQYEGKPLN
+171 EKYAIEYDGKPLN

-204 KRYNRSVYND
+204 KRYNRSIYRE
-214 LDIGPTIV
+214 LDIGPTII
-222 DAMLREWKAMRVEL
+222 DAMLREWKSMRISL
-236 GCVDFEDLQELLYE
+236 GCVDFEDLQELLYT
-250 ECILKNNIN
+250 ECIVKNNID
-259 VINFLRNRFNYIY
+259 VINFLRNRYNYIY

-283 YALLKIYAGGA
+283 YALLKIYASGA
-294 KKIVV
+294 KKIVA

-312 SYNKIITTEFAR
+312 SYNKIITDEFAK

-333 SVNYRCPSNILDA
+333 SVNYRCPNIILDA

-361 LKSYNSGGVFRVGCH
+361 LKSFNTGGSFRVGAY
-376 SNYKDMV
+376 SSYKSMV
-383 EHLSN
+383 ECLSD

-395 ANRSVVVLCR
+395 ANKSVAVLCR

-457 RGTLSMLTWNKYS
+457 KNTLSMLTWNKYS
-470 VNNIMKVCKNN
+470 INNIMKVCKNN
-481 KVSFWD
+481 KVSFWE
-487 IPDKDLAYS
+487 IPDKDLGYS

-504 KVWKQWRKSFGDI
+504 KMWKQWRKAFGDI
-517 DALRMIYMHFRNEVF
+517 EALRMIYYYFRTEVF
-532 VKDTQYN
+532 VKDNQYN

-546 SSVETMLGVT
+546 SSIETMLSIS
-556 KATNVEDFLE
+556 KSDNVEDFLE
-566 ELESINE
+566 ELDSINE

-603 YVWNDSEDIF
+603 YVWNDSVDIF
-613 PHKDCDLSDEEE
+613 PHKDCDLEDEED

-637 TRSRKYNTILF
+637 TRARKINTILYVK
-648 LRNKAGMFLNEMDLS
+648 NKPGMFLQEMDLS
-663 NAEILETNV
+663 NAKNISKVEKV
-672 GVSGDLKANKQSKYM
+672 GGGLKQPKPSKYM
-687 DIDDLCEDEDFILA
+687 SIEDLFEDEDY
-701 PETKVFKDENID
+701 
-713 VLKKSND
+713 VLPSSNSTT
-720 GLETALGKVSPEDY
+720 EVSPSDY
-734 VMILKM
+734 TEILKM
-740 HTDEGLSA
+740 HKDKGMSA
-748 EEIFF
+748 EEIFGYF
-753 DLEEKGYDL
+753 EEYGYDL
-762 YGFSEIEKIIN
+762 YSFSQIEEIVN
-773 DYEREIR
+773 DYKREVNLR
-780 FRKES
+780 GK

>member
-1 MDSNNIFDKLMNYS
+1 MDSNSIFENIMNYS
-15 SSENENKPKTPKVKK
+15 SSSNKPKSKIKK
-30 SDLLIEN
+30 SDLMIEN
-37 IRKMGFNMSQ
+37 LKKMGFNMSQ

-89 TVNGNE
+89 KVNGNE

-112 DELKSKLSV
+112 DELKSKLSL

-133 NMTFST
+133 SMAFST

-171 EKYAIQYEGKPLN
+171 EKYAIEYDGKPLN

-204 KRYNRSVYND
+204 KRYNRSIYRE
-214 LDIGPTIV
+214 LDIGPTII
-222 DAMLREWKAMRVEL
+222 DAMLREWKSMRISL
-236 GCVDFEDLQELLYE
+236 GCVDFEDLQELLYT
-250 ECILKNNIN
+250 ECIVKNNID
-259 VINFLRNRFNYIY
+259 VINFLRNRYNYIY

-283 YALLKIYAGGA
+283 YALLKIYASGA
-294 KKIVV
+294 KKIVA

-312 SYNKIITTEFAR
+312 SYNKIITDEFAK

-333 SVNYRCPSNILDA
+333 SVNYRCPNIILDA

-361 LKSYNSGGVFRVGCH
+361 LKSFNTGGSFRVGAY
-376 SNYKDMV
+376 SSYKGMV
-383 EHLSN
+383 ECLSD

-395 ANRSVVVLCR
+395 ANKSVAVLCR

-457 RGTLSMLTWNKYS
+457 KNTLSMLTWNKYS
-470 VNNIMKVCKNN
+470 INNIMKVCKNN
-481 KVSFWD
+481 KVSFWE
-487 IPDKDLAYS
+487 IPDKDLGYS

-504 KVWKQWRKSFGDI
+504 KMWKQWRKAFGDI
-517 DALRMIYMHFRNEVF
+517 EALRMIYYYFRTEVF
-532 VKDTQYN
+532 VKDNQYN

-546 SSVETMLGVT
+546 SSIETMLSIS
-556 KATNVEDFLE
+556 KADNVEDFLE
-566 ELESINE
+566 ELDSINE

-603 YVWNDSEDIF
+603 YVWNDSVDIF
-613 PHKDCDLSDEEE
+613 PHKDCDLEDEEE

-637 TRSRKYNTILF
+637 TRARKINTILYVK
-648 LRNKAGMFLNEMDLS
+648 NKPGMFLQEMDLS
-663 NAEILETNV
+663 NAENISKVEKI
-672 GVSGDLKANKQSKYM
+672 GGGLKQPKPSKYM
-687 DIDDLCEDEDFILA
+687 SIEDLFEDEDY
-701 PETKVFKDENID
+701 
-713 VLKKSND
+713 VLPSSNSTT
-720 GLETALGKVSPEDY
+720 EVSPSDY
-734 VMILKM
+734 TEILKM
-740 HTDEGLSA
+740 HKDKGMSA
-748 EEIFF
+748 EEIFGYF
-753 DLEEKGYDL
+753 EEYGYDL
-762 YGFSEIEKIIN
+762 YSFSQIEEIVN
-773 DYEREIR
+773 DYKREVNLR
-780 FRKES
+780 GK

>member
-1 MDSNNIFDKLMNYS
+1 MDSNSIFENVMNYS
-15 SSENENKPKTPKVKK
+15 SSNNKTKPKAKK
-30 SDLLIEN
+30 SDLMIE
-37 IRKMGFNMSQ
+37 KLKSMGFNMSQ

-89 TVNGNE
+89 KVNGNE

-112 DELKSKLSV
+112 DELKSKLSL

-133 NMTFST
+133 SMAFST

-171 EKYAIQYEGKPLN
+171 EKYAIEYDGKPLN

-204 KRYNRSVYND
+204 KRYNRSIYRE
-214 LDIGPTIV
+214 LDIGPTII
-222 DAMLREWKAMRVEL
+222 DAMLREWKAMRMDL
-236 GCVDFEDLQELLYE
+236 GCVDFEDLQELLYH
-250 ECILKNNIN
+250 ECIVKNNID
-259 VINFLRNRFNYIY
+259 VINFLRNRYNYIY

-283 YALLKIYAGGA
+283 YALLKIYASGA
-294 KKIVV
+294 KKIVA

-312 SYNKIITTEFAR
+312 SYNKIITEEFAK

-333 SVNYRCPSNILDA
+333 SVNYRCPNIILDA

-361 LKSYNSGGVFRVGCH
+361 LKSYNTGGLFRVGAC
-376 SNYKDMV
+376 SSYKGMV
-383 EHLSN
+383 ECLSD

-395 ANRSVVVLCR
+395 ANKSVAVLCR

-441 VINIAKL
+441 VVNIAKL

-457 RGTLSMLTWNKYS
+457 KNTLGMLTWNKYS
-470 VNNIMKVCKNN
+470 IDNIIKVCKNN
-481 KVSFWD
+481 KVSFWE
-487 IPDKDLAYS
+487 IPDKDLGYS

-504 KVWKQWRKSFGDI
+504 KMWKQWRKSFGDI
-517 DALRMIYMHFRNEVF
+517 EALRMIYYYFRTEVF
-532 VKDTQYN
+532 VKDSQYN

-546 SSVETMLGVT
+546 SSIETMLSIS
-556 KATNVEDFLE
+556 KSDNVEDFLE

-613 PHKDCDLSDEEE
+613 PHKDCDLEDVEE

-637 TRSRKYNTILF
+637 TRARKLNTILY
-648 LRNKAGMFLNEMDLS
+648 LKNKPGMFLQEMDLS
-663 NAEILETNV
+663 NAENISKIEKV
-672 GVSGDLKANKQSKYM
+672 GGDLKRAKPSKYM
-687 DIDDLCEDEDFILA
+687 DVADLFEDEDYIL
-701 PETKVFKDENID
+701 PSSDEI
-713 VLKKSND
+713 
-720 GLETALGKVSPEDY
+720 SPSDY
-734 VMILKM
+734 SEILKM
-740 HTDEGLSA
+740 HKDEGMSA
-748 EEIFF
+748 EEIFGIF
-753 DLEEKGYDL
+753 EENGYDL
-762 YGFSEIEKIIN
+762 YSFNQIEEIIDE
-773 DYEREIR
+773 YEREVKLR
-780 FRKES
+780 GK

>member
-1 MDSNNIFDKLMNYS
+1 MDSNSIFENIMNYS
-15 SSENENKPKTPKVKK
+15 SSSNKPKSKIKK
-30 SDLLIEN
+30 SDLMIEN
-37 IRKMGFNMSQ
+37 LKKMGFNMSQ

-89 TVNGNE
+89 KVNGNE

-112 DELKSKLSV
+112 DELKSKLSL

-133 NMTFST
+133 SMAFST

-171 EKYAIQYEGKPLN
+171 EKYAIEYDGKPLN

-204 KRYNRSVYND
+204 KRYNRSIYRE
-214 LDIGPTIV
+214 LDIGPTII
-222 DAMLREWKAMRVEL
+222 DAMLREWKSMRISL
-236 GCVDFEDLQELLYE
+236 GCVDFEDLQELLYT
-250 ECILKNNIN
+250 ECIVKNNID
-259 VINFLRNRFNYIY
+259 VINFLRNRYNYIY

-283 YALLKIYAGGA
+283 YALLKIYASGA
-294 KKIVV
+294 KKIVA

-312 SYNKIITTEFAR
+312 SYNKIITDEFAK

-333 SVNYRCPSNILDA
+333 SVNYRCPNIILDA

-361 LKSYNSGGVFRVGCH
+361 LKSFNTGGSFRVGAY
-376 SNYKDMV
+376 SSYKGMV
-383 EHLSN
+383 ECLSD

-395 ANRSVVVLCR
+395 ANKSVAVLCR

-457 RGTLSMLTWNKYS
+457 KNTLSMLTWNKYS
-470 VNNIMKVCKNN
+470 INNIMKVCKNN
-481 KVSFWD
+481 KVSFWE
-487 IPDKDLAYS
+487 IPDKDLGYS

-504 KVWKQWRKSFGDI
+504 KMWKQWRKAFGDI
-517 DALRMIYMHFRNEVF
+517 EALRMIYYYFRTEVF
-532 VKDTQYN
+532 VKDNQYN

-546 SSVETMLGVT
+546 SSIETMLSIS
-556 KATNVEDFLE
+556 KADNVEDFLE
-566 ELESINE
+566 ELDSINE

-603 YVWNDSEDIF
+603 YVWNDSVDIF
-613 PHKDCDLSDEEE
+613 PHKDCDLEDEEE

-637 TRSRKYNTILF
+637 TRARKINTILYVK
-648 LRNKAGMFLNEMDLS
+648 NKPGMFLQEMDLS
-663 NAEILETNV
+663 NAENISKVEKV
-672 GVSGDLKANKQSKYM
+672 GGGLKQPKPSKYM
-687 DIDDLCEDEDFILA
+687 SIEDLFEDEDY
-701 PETKVFKDENID
+701 
-713 VLKKSND
+713 VLPSSNSTT
-720 GLETALGKVSPEDY
+720 EVSPSDY
-734 VMILKM
+734 TEILKM
-740 HTDEGLSA
+740 HKDKGMSA
-748 EEIFF
+748 EEIFGYF
-753 DLEEKGYDL
+753 EEYGYDL
-762 YGFSEIEKIIN
+762 YSFSQIEEIVN
-773 DYEREIR
+773 DYKREVNLR
-780 FRKES
+780 GK

>member
-1 MDSNNIFDKLMNYS
+1 MDSNSIFENIMNYS
-15 SSENENKPKTPKVKK
+15 SSSNKPKSKIKK
-30 SDLLIEN
+30 SDLMIEN
-37 IRKMGFNMSQ
+37 LKKMGFNMSQ

-89 TVNGNE
+89 KVNGNE

-112 DELKSKLSV
+112 DELKSKLSL

-133 NMTFST
+133 SMAFST

-158 DSSVNSKNLKKVA
+158 DSSVNSKNLKKVVS
-171 EKYAIQYEGKPLN
+171 KYALEYDGKPLN

-204 KRYNRSVYND
+204 KRYNRGIYQE
-214 LDIGPTIV
+214 LDIGPTII
-222 DAMLREWKAMRVEL
+222 DAMLREWKSMRMDL
-236 GCVDFEDLQELLYE
+236 GCVDFEDLQELLYH
-250 ECILKNNIN
+250 ECIVKNNID
-259 VINFLRNRFNYIY
+259 VINFLRNRYNYIY

-283 YALLKIYAGGA
+283 YALLKIYASGA
-294 KKIVV
+294 KKIVA

-312 SYNKIITTEFAR
+312 SYNKIITDEFAK

-333 SVNYRCPSNILDA
+333 SVNYRCPNNILDA
-346 IKPSLEKNENRFKKE
+346 IKSSLEKNENRFKKE
-361 LKSYNSGGVFRVGCH
+361 LKSYNTGGLFRVGAY
-376 SNYKDMV
+376 SSYKGMV
-383 EHLSN
+383 ECLSD

-395 ANRSVVVLCR
+395 ANKSVAVLCR

-441 VINIAKL
+441 VVNIAKL

-457 RGTLSMLTWNKYS
+457 SNTLSMLTWNKYS
-470 VNNIMKVCKNN
+470 INNIMKVCKNN
-481 KVSFWD
+481 KISFWE
-487 IPDKDLAYS
+487 IPDKDLGYS

-504 KVWKQWRKSFGDI
+504 KMWKQWRQAFGDI
-517 DALRMIYMHFRNEVF
+517 EALRMIYYYFRTEVF
-532 VKDTQYN
+532 VKDNQYN

-546 SSVETMLGVT
+546 SSIETMLSIS
-556 KATNVEDFLE
+556 KSDNVEDFLE
-566 ELESINE
+566 ELDSINE

-603 YVWNDSEDIF
+603 YVWNDSADIF
-613 PHKDCDLSDEEE
+613 PHKDCDLEDEEE

-637 TRSRKYNTILF
+637 TRARKINTILYVK
-648 LRNKAGMFLNEMDLS
+648 NKPGMFLQEMDLS
-663 NAEILETNV
+663 NAENISKVEKV
-672 GVSGDLKANKQSKYM
+672 GGDLKQPKPSKYM
-687 DIDDLCEDEDFILA
+687 SIEDLFEDEDY
-701 PETKVFKDENID
+701 
-713 VLKKSND
+713 VLPSS
-720 GLETALGKVSPEDY
+720 GRIIKVSASDY
-734 VMILKM
+734 AEILKM
-740 HTDEGLSA
+740 YRDEGMSV
-748 EEIFF
+748 EEIFGH
-753 DLEEKGYDL
+753 LEENGYDL
-762 YGFSEIEKIIN
+762 YTFSQIKELIDE
-773 DYEREIR
+773 YEREINLR
-780 FRKES
+780 GK

>member
-1 MDSNNIFDKLMNYS
+1 MDSNSIFENIMNYS
-15 SSENENKPKTPKVKK
+15 SSSNKPKSKIKK
-30 SDLLIEN
+30 SDLMIEN
-37 IRKMGFNMSQ
+37 LKKMGFNMSQ

-89 TVNGNE
+89 KINGNE

-112 DELKSKLSV
+112 DELKSKLSL

-133 NMTFST
+133 SMAFST

-144 KRALTALG
+144 KRALAALG

-171 EKYAIQYEGKPLN
+171 EKYAIEYDGKPLN

-204 KRYNRSVYND
+204 KRYNRSIYRE
-214 LDIGPTIV
+214 LDIGPTII
-222 DAMLREWKAMRVEL
+222 DAMLREWKSMRISL
-236 GCVDFEDLQELLYE
+236 GCVDFEDLQELLYT
-250 ECILKNNIN
+250 ECIVKNNID
-259 VINFLRNRFNYIY
+259 VINFLRNRYNYIY

-283 YALLKIYAGGA
+283 YALLKIYASGA
-294 KKIVV
+294 KKIVA

-312 SYNKIITTEFAR
+312 SYNKIITDEFAK

-333 SVNYRCPSNILDA
+333 SVNYRCPNIILDA

-361 LKSYNSGGVFRVGCH
+361 LKSFNTGGSFRVGAY
-376 SNYKDMV
+376 SSYKSMV
-383 EHLSN
+383 ECLSD

-395 ANRSVVVLCR
+395 ANKSVAVLCR

-457 RGTLSMLTWNKYS
+457 KNTLSMLTWNKYS
-470 VNNIMKVCKNN
+470 INNIMKVCKNN
-481 KVSFWD
+481 KVSFWE
-487 IPDKDLAYS
+487 IPDKDLGYS

-504 KVWKQWRKSFGDI
+504 KMWKQWRKAFGDI
-517 DALRMIYMHFRNEVF
+517 EALRMIYYYFRTEVF
-532 VKDTQYN
+532 VKDNQYN

-546 SSVETMLGVT
+546 SSIETMLSIS
-556 KATNVEDFLE
+556 KSDNVEDFLE
-566 ELESINE
+566 ELDSINE

-603 YVWNDSEDIF
+603 YVWNDSVDIF
-613 PHKDCDLSDEEE
+613 PHKDCDLEDEEE

-637 TRSRKYNTILF
+637 TRARKINTILYVK
-648 LRNKAGMFLNEMDLS
+648 NKPGMFLQEMDLS
-663 NAEILETNV
+663 NAKNISKVEKV
-672 GVSGDLKANKQSKYM
+672 GGGLKQPKPSKYM
-687 DIDDLCEDEDFILA
+687 SIEDLFEDEDY
-701 PETKVFKDENID
+701 
-713 VLKKSND
+713 VLPSSNSTT
-720 GLETALGKVSPEDY
+720 EVSPSDY
-734 VMILKM
+734 TEILKM
-740 HTDEGLSA
+740 HKDKGMSA
-748 EEIFF
+748 EEIFGYF
-753 DLEEKGYDL
+753 EEYGYDL
-762 YGFSEIEKIIN
+762 YSFSQIEEIVN
-773 DYEREIR
+773 DYKREVNLR
-780 FRKES
+780 GK

>member
-1 MDSNNIFDKLMNYS
+1 MDSNSIFENIMNYS
-15 SSENENKPKTPKVKK
+15 SSGNSPKPKIKK
-30 SDLLIEN
+30 SDLMIEN
-37 IRKMGFNMSQ
+37 LKKMGFNMSQ

-69 TGLIFKICFDITT
+69 TGLIFKISFDITT

-89 TVNGNE
+89 KVNGNE

-112 DELKSKLSV
+112 DELKSKLSL

-133 NMTFST
+133 SMAFST

-158 DSSVNSKNLKKVA
+158 DSSVNSKNLKKVVG
-171 EKYAIQYEGKPLN
+171 KYALEYDGKPLN

-204 KRYNRSVYND
+204 KRYNRSIYQE
-214 LDIGPTIV
+214 LDIGPTII
-222 DAMLREWKAMRVEL
+222 DAMLREWKSMRMDL
-236 GCVDFEDLQELLYE
+236 GCVDFEDLQELLYH
-250 ECILKNNIN
+250 ECIVKNNVD
-259 VINFLRNRFNYIY
+259 VINFLRNRYNYIY

-283 YALLKIYAGGA
+283 YALLKIYASGA
-294 KKIVV
+294 KKIVA

-312 SYNKIITTEFAR
+312 SYNKIITDEFAK

-333 SVNYRCPSNILDA
+333 SVNYRCPNNILDA
-346 IKPSLEKNENRFKKE
+346 IKSSLEKNENRFKKE
-361 LKSYNSGGVFRVGCH
+361 LKSYNTGGLFRVGAY
-376 SNYKDMV
+376 SSYKGMV
-383 EHLSN
+383 ECLSD

-395 ANRSVVVLCR
+395 ANKSVAVLCR

-441 VINIAKL
+441 VVNIAKL

-457 RGTLSMLTWNKYS
+457 SNTLSMLTWNKYS
-470 VNNIMKVCKNN
+470 INNIMKVCKNN
-481 KVSFWD
+481 KISFWE
-487 IPDKDLAYS
+487 IPDKDLGYS

-504 KVWKQWRKSFGDI
+504 KMWKQWRQAFGDI
-517 DALRMIYMHFRNEVF
+517 EALRMIYYYFRTEVF
-532 VKDTQYN
+532 VKDNQYN

-546 SSVETMLGVT
+546 SSIETMLSIS
-556 KATNVEDFLE
+556 KSDNVEDFLE
-566 ELESINE
+566 ELDSINE

-603 YVWNDSEDIF
+603 YVWNDSVDIF
-613 PHKDCDLSDEEE
+613 PHKDCDLEDEEE

-637 TRSRKYNTILF
+637 TRARKINTILYVK
-648 LRNKAGMFLNEMDLS
+648 NKPGMFLQEMDLS
-663 NAEILETNV
+663 NAKNISKVEKV
-672 GVSGDLKANKQSKYM
+672 GGDLKQPKPSKYM
-687 DIDDLCEDEDFILA
+687 SIEDLFEDEDY
-701 PETKVFKDENID
+701 
-713 VLKKSND
+713 VLPSSD
-720 GLETALGKVSPEDY
+720 RVIKVSASDY
-734 VMILKM
+734 AEILKM
-740 HTDEGLSA
+740 YRDEGMSV
-748 EEIFF
+748 EEIFGH
-753 DLEEKGYDL
+753 LEENGYDL
-762 YGFSEIEKIIN
+762 YTFSQIKEIIDE
-773 DYEREIR
+773 YEREINLR
-780 FRKES
+780 GK

>member
-1 MDSNNIFDKLMNYS
+1 MESNNIFDNVMNYS
-15 SSENENKPKTPKVKK
+15 SASNVDKPKPKVKK
-30 SDLLIEN
+30 SDLMLEN
-37 IRKMGFNMSQ
+37 IKKMGFNMTQ
-47 LEDVIRVKGNQL
+47 LEDAIRVKGNQL
-59 IISIAGSGKT
+59 ILSIAGSGKT
-69 TGLIFKICFDITT
+69 TGLLFKVEYDITT
-82 GEATRIA
+82 GEATRLA
-89 TVNGNE
+89 KVNGNE

-112 DELKSKLSV
+112 DELKSKLSL

-133 NMTFST
+133 SISFST

-171 EKYAIQYEGKPLN
+171 ERYGIEYEGKPLN

-204 KRYNRSVYND
+204 KRYKRSVYEE

-222 DAMLREWKAMRVEL
+222 DAMLREWKAMRIEL
-236 GCVDFEDLQELLYE
+236 GCVDFEDLQELLYD
-250 ECILKNNIN
+250 ECVLKNNID
-259 VINFLRNRFNYIY
+259 VINFLRKRFSYIY

-283 YALLKIYAGGA
+283 YALLKIYASGA

-312 SYNKIITTEFAR
+312 SCNSIITTEFAK
-324 DFNPTISNL
+324 DFNPTISSL
-333 SVNYRCPSNILDA
+333 TVNYRCPSGILNP
-346 IKPSLEKNENRFKKE
+346 IRPSLKKNINRFKKE
-361 LKSYNSGGVFRVGCH
+361 LNSSQEGGVFRVGEYP
-376 SNYKDMV
+376 NYKVMV
-383 EHLSN
+383 ENLSEL
-388 MIYEDVK
+388 IYDDVK
-395 ANRSVVVLCR
+395 HNKSVAVLCR

-418 RLGKFQY
+418 KMGKFQY

-441 VINIAKL
+441 VVNIAKL

-457 RGTLSMLTWNKYS
+457 KNTLSMLTWNKYS
-470 VNNIMKVCKNN
+470 INNIMKVCKNN
-481 KVSFWD
+481 KVSFWE

-504 KVWKQWRKSFGDI
+504 KVWKQWRRTFGDI
-517 DALRMIYMHFRNEVF
+517 DALKMIYMYFRTEVF
-532 VKDTQYN
+532 VKDSQYN

-546 SSVETMLGVT
+546 SSVEAMLSFT

-566 ELESINE
+566 ELENINE

-603 YVWNDSEDIF
+603 YVWNDSEDVF
-613 PHKDCDLSDEEE
+613 PHKDCDLSDVEE

-637 TRSRKYNTILF
+637 TRARKTNTILYMKS
-648 LRNKAGMFLNEMDLS
+648 KAGMFLEEMDLS
-663 NAEILETNV
+663 NAEIISRVEK
-672 GVSGDLKANKQSKYM
+672 VSGDLKQRDNSKYV
-687 DIDDLCEDEDFILA
+687 DVDDLCSDEDFVLTA
-701 PETKVFKDENID
+701 ENKVFKDGNME
-713 VLKKSND
+713 VLKEFSD
-720 GLETALGKVSPEDY
+720 GLKSGLGEVSPEDTQG
-734 VMILKM
+734 ILKWHKEDGM
-740 HTDEGLSA
+740 SA
-748 EEIFF
+748 LEIFVM
-753 DLEEKGYDL
+753 LEESGYDL
-762 YGFSEIEKIIN
+762 YSLNQIEEIID
-773 DYEREIR
+773 DYEREAKLR
-780 FRKES
+780 GK